1 MNTTE
6 TSQTT
11 YLIGLNIRKEVM
23 GKPHVEKVL
32 EGASE
37 FTRPLQALI
46 TKYAWGEVWSRTG
59 LDRRTRSMLNLAML
73 TALNRPHELAGHIK
87 GAIRNR
93 VTEDEIKE
101 VLLQSMIYCGAPA
114 AQEAFRVA
122 EAVLR
127 EPNATD
133 QDR

>member
-1 MNTTE
+1 MNVSE
-6 TSQTT
+6 MSQDP

-23 GKPHVEKVL
+23 GRSHVEKVL

-37 FTRPLQALI
+37 FTRPLQELI
-46 TKYAWGEVWSRTG
+46 TKYAWGEVWSRSG

-73 TALNRPHELAGHIK
+73 TALNRPQELAGHIK
-87 GAIRNR
+87 GAIRNG
-93 VTEDEIKE
+93 VSEDEIKE
-101 VLLQSMIYCGAPA
+101 VLLQGMIYCGAPA

-122 EAVLR
+122 EEVLR
-127 EPNATD
+127 ESDPSD